1 MARRKSMSILEM
13 EEEEPHIIE
22 DQEAAE
28 AKAAVPASPAPNVGS
43 PQGTTAVMT
52 EAGESVGEALGS
64 TLAKLG
70 GSIKGIFGLDK
81 EEEKPKAVDV
91 SVKIEVKEEEKGS
104 DPGDIKVKLLVDDRK
119 PEFSY
124 PGKAAFEK
132 TRSAGGSLLEKT
144 GSWFSCVGQRSRH
157 AL

>member
-81 EEEKPKAVDV
+81 GEEKPKAVDV
-91 SVKIEVKEEEKGS
+91 SVKIDPGS
-104 DPGDIKVKLLVDDRK
+104 DPGDIKVKLLVDDPK

-132 TRSAGGSLLEKT
+132 TRSAGGSLLET
-144 GSWFSCVGQRSRH
+144 AGSWFSCVSQRSRH

>member
-91 SVKIEVKEEEKGS
+91 SVKIDAGS
-104 DPGDIKVKLLVDDRK
+104 DQGDIKVKLLVDDRK

-144 GSWFSCVGQRSRH
+144 GSWFSCVSQRSRH